1 MVYAKIV
8 RESENSTNVEVLPA
22 NNNGNV
28 NLYISGNSYGICK
41 GFLLTQEDLKRLYE
55 EKKRKSDLEEKARET
70 EEERKKKEE
79 LEEIRKWKEEK
90 AMEERKWY
98 RNIIRFFKS

>member
-8 RESENSTNVEVLPA
+8 RESENSTNIEVLTA

-28 NLYISGNSYGICK
+28 NLYISGNPSGICK

-55 EKKRKSDLEEKARET
+55 EKKIKSDLEEKARET
-70 EEERKKKEE
+70 KEEQKRKEE
-79 LEEIRKWKEEK
+79 LEEIRKWKEKK
-90 AMEERKWY
+90 AAEEEKWY
-98 RNIIRFFKS
+98 RKIIRFFTR